1 LFPQIY
7 GGHVVIVLI
16 ELALLGTYIW
26 LVLMAAREQQ
36 E

>member
-1 LFPQIY
+1 
-7 GGHVVIVLI
+7 VIVLI
-16 ELALLGTYIW
+16 DLALLGTYIW

>member
-1 LFPQIY
+1 L
-7 GGHVVIVLI
+7 IVLI